1 MRDGPPCGSHRG
13 PGDPHDARIAARR
26 WLAARVSHVIEATN
40 DADAGGGTGAQ
51 TRTVSRGCNKESD
64 ANNSGSP
71 SSARVLKKA
80 IVQKG
85 GWPCESKKVFNGLHG
100 LSLHAAL
107 GQTARLKYLLC
118 RNPAADP
125 NARDSDGDR
134 VPLHWAAAR
143 GQHEAARL
151 LLAARAD
158 PLMPNATGETPLQL
172 AGNEQISHLLRA
184 HLPLGE
190 ETVQVSV
197 GDSDEP
203 TFVVE
208 VP

>member
-1 MRDGPPCGSHRG
+1 M
-13 PGDPHDARIAARR
+13 
-26 WLAARVSHVIEATN
+26 SHVIEATN

-85 GWPCESKKVFNGLHG
+85 GCCSTAFTASRCMLPSGRR
-100 LSLHAAL
+100 L
-107 GQTARLKYLLC
+107 GSRLKYLLC